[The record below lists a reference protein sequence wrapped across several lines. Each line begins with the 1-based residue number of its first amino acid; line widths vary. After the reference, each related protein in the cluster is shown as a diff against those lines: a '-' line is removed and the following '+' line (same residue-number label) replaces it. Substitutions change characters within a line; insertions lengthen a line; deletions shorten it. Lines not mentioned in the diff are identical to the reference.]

1 MTLVW
6 LQRDRF
12 NVAIVILYSI
22 IFVQVSDIIEPSLLT
37 SVLAIA
43 SFVDVK
49 LCVFINAQYYWS
61 SDWDIGRLVFK
72 QRNSKSVLQTVVD
85 IWKIKLRRTQITCDL
100 LCLFRTTRWQQSA
113 RFWHLCIFEIVDGQI
128 NLDTYSW
135 GKKEIIFRMLCLGL
149 LTNILAPLTLHVG
162 PYPSPSH
169 TGGPRDP
176 QSYWV
181 VLGRTLGLHERLT

>member
-49 LCVFINAQYYWS
+49 LCVFINAQYY
-61 SDWDIGRLVFK
+61 
-72 QRNSKSVLQTVVD
+72 
-85 IWKIKLRRTQITCDL
+85 
-100 LCLFRTTRWQQSA
+100 
-113 RFWHLCIFEIVDGQI
+113 
-128 NLDTYSW
+128 
-135 GKKEIIFRMLCLGL
+135 
-149 LTNILAPLTLHVG
+149 
-162 PYPSPSH
+162 
-169 TGGPRDP
+169 
-176 QSYWV
+176 
-181 VLGRTLGLHERLT
+181 